1 MIAKLVGIE
10 EKSIK
15 KGTHIGKPYFIL
27 SYMAGNLLKPVMYT
41 DVLIPI
47 HDNPSFAAL
56 QIAEG
61 KRLVGEYLKSK
72 ATNTL
77 WDGGAINIK
86 QCIVG
91 DPSVNPA
98 EAPLPMYRTAKRD
111 GTGFNEAI
119 HTTMNVFVQLNEDG
133 GVSESPRAKA
143 MRIIS
148 QICELVPVS
157 HEAPIVDGNAPV

>member
-41 DVLIPI
+41 DVLIPM
-47 HDNPSFAAL
+47 HDNPSMATL

-61 KRLVGEYLKSK
+61 KRLVGEYLKTK

-77 WDGGAINIK
+77 WDGGAINIR
-86 QCIVG
+86 QCIIG
-91 DPSVNPA
+91 DTSVNPS
-98 EAPLPMYRTAKRD
+98 ETPLPMYRTAKRD
-111 GTGFNEAI
+111 GTGFSEAVY
-119 HTTMNVFVQLNEDG
+119 TTMKVFVQLDEDG
-133 GVSESPRAKA
+133 SLSESPRAKA

-148 QICELVPVS
+148 QICELVPV
-157 HEAPIVDGNAPV
+157 ANTAPVLDANPPV

>member
-27 SYMAGNLLKPVMYT
+27 SYMAGNLIKPVMYT
-41 DVLIPI
+41 DVLIPM

-56 QIAEG
+56 QVSEG

-111 GTGFNEAI
+111 GSGLNDTI

>member
-15 KGTHIGKPYFIL
+15 KGVHIGKPYFIL

-41 DVLIPI
+41 DVLVPM
-47 HDNPSFAAL
+47 HDNPSFAAM
-56 QIAEG
+56 QVAEAKRIIA
-61 KRLVGEYLKSK
+61 EYLKAK
-72 ATNTL
+72 AANQL
-77 WDGGAINIK
+77 FDGGAINIK

-91 DPSVNPA
+91 DTSVNAA

-111 GTGFNEAI
+111 GTGFNETV

-133 GVSESPRAKA
+133 GLSESPRAKA

-157 HEAPIVDGNAPV
+157 HDAPVVDNNPPV